1 MGQNSS
7 QVQPP
12 SAEQPPMEHPAK
24 STDKRRKSRTGKRQS
39 EEQHS
44 IDQEEE
50 SARAL
55 LLMREGAI
63 HDSRAP
69 YYQDDLVAS
78 QQLIAESSPMR
89 PLELANGDDSVVRS
103 SEKPRNHKTRISK
116 KKKRND
122 TFTFTGSEDGNDEAE
137 WYPHIPSTPP
147 GQVLHSSPP
156 PYRPTISQSAHALDD
171 IPTDDEA
178 VASYMQEY
186 EKENESVDPPAAPE
200 HDIYEFSQQ
209 PPDASDQEDY
219 GTAMYSTYKLP
230 KQAYFPPKALAK
242 PKKRKRGRIS
252 TPDEEDDQ
260 EQPLVNGEGQHILN
274 LDLGAINELFDDD
287 DWANM
292 SGAYQD
298 NDMPIDPELHSM
310 SALPPAVDLSQL
322 DNGGEDAAQKK
333 KRNSKQNGSA
343 PPSKRRRAEEVS
355 IASNRQVP
363 FYSPYALDH
372 DQENLQDRVLPGFED
387 LQRRSSPELG
397 SPFMEDIANRGLEYL
412 NDRASPGQSAQRK
425 KEVCASKAND
435 SKKLRAVKE
444 LKSSPKT
451 ISKNGGQFTAAEAE
465 KLDKFRDA
473 YCDANSISIEK
484 FNSQIQSTI
493 RNNVEVKCI
502 FDELHEVLPYRP
514 RISVQK
520 FCRRR
525 YHNFPA
531 RGKWTTE
538 EDEMLKKA
546 FAAKPN
552 QWKAIGEMLDRM
564 GEDCRDR
571 YRNYL
576 LNSENRNREAWT
588 NEEVQSLCKAILD
601 CRQAM
606 KDERRQVKM
615 EKYGEDAPGSDFDS
629 DQEAQDMKL
638 VNWQSVS
645 DHMGGVRSRLQCR
658 LKWLQLKEWEQKNLV
673 QSAIDAKGFEGRKSI
688 KTKNPWRMK
697 RASKKV
703 ANMRTGDQY
712 ALLQAIL
719 DSSAATEDNIPW
731 KTIGDVEFQ
740 STWNSADKKAA
751 WTNLKLHVPGS
762 DSMDYR
768 AIAKGL
774 RKRILADGRD
784 ELDEK
789 WDPQVHGDVSAK
801 KPKRKRK
808 AKEKQGDD
816 EEEASGKK
824 NRTAKRVQKL
834 QDKSKSNKS
843 DEHVHDSD
851 QEEVADSA
859 DEPQGYNRYTAL
871 PRADATEA
879 NMDAGV
885 EEASTTDD
893 NQDREVYADDS
904 EVDSL
909 FNEKGDNDGDQPMAD
924 RDVGEELTSR
934 VHLLQH
940 A

>member
-1 MGQNSS
+1 
-7 QVQPP
+7 
-12 SAEQPPMEHPAK
+12 MEHPAK
-24 STDKRRKSRTGKRQS
+24 SKDKGRKSKTDKRQS
-39 EEQHS
+39 EEEQHP

-69 YYQDDLVAS
+69 YYQDDLAAS

-89 PLELANGDDSVVRS
+89 PLELTNGDDSVVRS
-103 SEKPRNHKTRISK
+103 SEKPRNRKTRRSK
-116 KKKRND
+116 KKKRSD
-122 TFTFTGSEDGNDEAE
+122 PFTLTGSEDGNDEAE
-137 WYPHIPSTPP
+137 RYPHIPSTPP

-186 EKENESVDPPAAPE
+186 EKENESTDPPAAPE
-200 HDIYEFSQQ
+200 NDIYGFSQQ
-209 PPDASDQEDY
+209 SPDASDQEDY
-219 GTAMYSTYKLP
+219 GTAMHSTYKLP
-230 KQAYFPPKALAK
+230 KQAYFPPKAPTK

-252 TPDEEDDQ
+252 TPDEVDDQ
-260 EQPLVNGEGQHILN
+260 EQPLANGEGQYTLN
-274 LDLGAINELFDDD
+274 LDLGAVNELFDDD

-310 SALPPAVDLSQL
+310 SALPPSVDLSQL
-322 DNGGEDAAQKK
+322 NNGDENAAQKK

-343 PPSKRRRAEEVS
+343 PPSKRRRVEELS
-355 IASNRQVP
+355 TASNRRVP

-372 DQENLQDRVLPGFED
+372 DQEDLQDRVLPGFED
-387 LQRRSSPELG
+387 LQRQTSPELG

-412 NDRASPGQSAQRK
+412 SDRPSPGQSAQRK

-451 ISKNGGQFTAAEAE
+451 ISKNGGQYTAAEAE

-473 YCDANSISIEK
+473 YCDANNISIEK
-484 FNSQIQSTI
+484 FNSHIQSTI
-493 RNNVEVKCI
+493 RNNVEVKSI

-514 RISVQK
+514 RMSVQK

-531 RGKWTTE
+531 RGTWTPE

-546 FAAKPN
+546 VAAKPN

-588 NEEVQSLCKAILD
+588 NEEVQSLCKAILE

-606 KDERRQVKM
+606 KDERRQVKI
-615 EKYGEDAPGSDFDS
+615 EKYGEDAPESDFDS
-629 DQEAQDMKL
+629 DQEAQDTKL

-703 ANMRTGDQY
+703 ANMRTGDKY
-712 ALLQAIL
+712 TLLKAIL

-789 WDPQVHGDVSAK
+789 WNPEVHGDVSAK
-801 KPKRKRK
+801 KSKRKRK

-824 NRTAKRVQKL
+824 KRAAKMAKKL
-834 QDKSKSNKS
+834 QDKSESNKS
-843 DEHVHDSD
+843 NEYVHDSD

-859 DEPQGYNRYTAL
+859 DEPQDYNRYTAL
-871 PRADATEA
+871 PRSDAAKA
-879 NMDAGV
+879 NIYASV

-893 NQDREVYADDS
+893 NQDKEIYADDS
-904 EVDSL
+904 EADSL
-909 FNEKGDNDGDQPMAD
+909 FNEKGDNNGDQPMAD
-924 RDVGEELTSR
+924 RDVDKELASR